1 MWSPAQDQTA
11 RTWQVWGWAACCFA
25 ALGSATSL
33 WVRERPEAPPS
44 RSLSHTPARALV
56 ACQVRWEGA
65 QRRAGPC
72 LDAET
77 ERGRQAVEPI
87 AKVSTDSPCGSDTS
101 EYPRWAQE
109 PTPVVICAP

>member
-1 MWSPAQDQTA
+1 M
-11 RTWQVWGWAACCFA
+11 
-25 ALGSATSL
+25 
-33 WVRERPEAPPS
+33 
-44 RSLSHTPARALV
+44 

-101 EYPRWAQE
+101 EYPRWAQK
-109 PTPVVICAP
+109 PTPVVIGAPQGEARGPEKTRGLVESYEASRGDPRDL

>member
-1 MWSPAQDQTA
+1 MWPPAQDQTA
-11 RTWQVWGWAACCFA
+11 RTWQVWGWAACTFA

-33 WVRERPEAPPS
+33 RVRERPEAPPT

-77 ERGRQAVEPI
+77 AGPAGGGAYCQ
-87 AKVSTDSPCGSDTS
+87 SLHG
-101 EYPRWAQE
+101 Q
-109 PTPVVICAP
+109 PVWLGHQ